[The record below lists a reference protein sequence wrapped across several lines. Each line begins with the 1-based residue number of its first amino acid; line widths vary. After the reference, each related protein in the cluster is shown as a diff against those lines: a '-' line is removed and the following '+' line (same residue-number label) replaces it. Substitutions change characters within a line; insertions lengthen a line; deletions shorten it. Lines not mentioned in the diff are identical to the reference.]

1 MILPRRLANRAFT
14 LIELLVVIA
23 IIAILIGLLLPAVQ
37 KIREAAARMSCS
49 NNLHQLGLALHN
61 YHSAYEAF
69 PASATAPTNANPPMS
84 PSNGQ
89 YFIAGSWSALAVLNP
104 FLEQT
109 AIYNLLD
116 TSVPMYVGLGNQQY
130 TIYPGLKTG
139 TNNPLAVGTTV
150 KLFLCPSDKGQ
161 AVSPNTYGVSLGP
174 TNYAVNLGSGQG
186 GAYPGSGDKTDGP
199 FFPGSKIRV
208 TDISDGSSN
217 TAAMSES
224 TLGDGPFGFAVARP
238 AVVDPQTTYV
248 SIQYNTFNGTL
259 TDSVCANTSVAKL
272 INYTDLRGFSWSQ
285 GEIRCASYD
294 HHFTPNSPLPD
305 CIGYV
310 GTNTAAWRGARSRH
324 SGGVNL
330 LLCDGSVRF
339 AANGVDP
346 VVWRALSTRN
356 GGEVIPNF

>member
-1 MILPRRLANRAFT
+1 MIIPRRPASRAFT

-37 KIREAAARMSCS
+37 KVREAAARIQCG

-61 YHSAYEAF
+61 YHSSYEAF
-69 PASATAPTNANPPMS
+69 PSSAMVPTNPNPPMS
-84 PSNGQ
+84 PPNGQ
-89 YFIAGSWSALAVLNP
+89 YFIGGSWSALAQLNP

-116 TSVPMYVGLGNQQY
+116 TSVPMYVALGGQQY
-130 TIYPGLKTG
+130 TIYPGLKAG
-139 TNNPLAVGTTV
+139 TNNPQAVGTTV
-150 KLFLCPSDKGQ
+150 KLFLCPSDKSQ
-161 AVSPNTYGVSLGP
+161 VVSQNTYGVALGP
-174 TNYAVNLGSGQG
+174 TNYAVNIGSGQG
-186 GAYPGSGDKTDGP
+186 GAYPGAGDKTDGP
-199 FFPGSKIRV
+199 FFPGSKIRIP
-208 TDISDGSSN
+208 DISDGSSN

-248 SIQYNTFNGTL
+248 SIPYGTFNGTL
-259 TDSVCANTSVAKL
+259 TDSVCANTSITRL
-272 INYTDLRGFSWSQ
+272 INYTDLRGFTWSQ

-294 HHFTPNSPLPD
+294 HHLTPNSQLPD

-310 GTNTAAWRGARSRH
+310 GTNSASWRGARSRH

-339 AANGVDP
+339 VSNSIDP
-346 VVWRALSTRN
+346 VIWLSLSTRA
-356 GGEVIPNF
+356 GGEVISNY